1 MANFSTEKKERY
13 SVITPEVEKL
23 DSRVSPELK
32 SELVMINSTGEKNII
47 VDLGNCKYCDSSGL
61 SAILIGS
68 RLCRD
73 AEGSFILANLQES
86 VKKLVAISQLDT
98 VLSITPTLDEAEQ
111 MLMMDEIER
120 GIDDKEEE

>member
-1 MANFSTEKKERY
+1 MANFSIEKKERY
-13 SVITPEVEKL
+13 SIITPEVEKL

-47 VDLGNCKYCDSSGL
+47 VDLSNCKYCDSSGL

-73 AEGSFILANLQES
+73 AEGSFILANLQDS
-86 VKKLVAISQLDT
+86 VKRLVAISQLDT
-98 VLSITPTLDEAEQ
+98 VLTITPTLDEAEQ

-120 GIDDKEEE
+120 GIDEDEE

>member
-1 MANFSTEKKERY
+1 MSNFTVEKQERY
-13 SVITPEVEKL
+13 SVITPDVEKL

-47 VDLGNCKYCDSSGL
+47 LDLINCKYCDSSGL
-61 SAILIGS
+61 SAILIGN

-73 AEGSFILANLQES
+73 AEGSFILANLQDS

-98 VLSITPTLDEAEQ
+98 VFKITPTLDEAVQ

-120 GIDDKEEE
+120 DIDGDDDE

>member
-1 MANFSTEKKERY
+1 MANFSVEKKDRY
-13 SVITPEVEKL
+13 SVVTPSVEKL

-32 SELVMINSTGEKNII
+32 SELVMINSTGDKNII
-47 VDLGNCKYCDSSGL
+47 IDLANCKYCDSSGL

-73 AEGSFILANLQES
+73 AEGSFILANLQDA

-98 VLSITPTLDEAEQ
+98 VLTITPTLDEAEQ

-120 GIDDKEEE
+120 GLDDGEE

>member
-1 MANFSTEKKERY
+1 MANFSVEKKDRY
-13 SVITPEVEKL
+13 SVVTPFVEKL

-32 SELVMINSTGEKNII
+32 SELVMINSTGDRNII
-47 VDLGNCKYCDSSGL
+47 VDLINCKYCDSSGL

-73 AEGSFILANLQES
+73 SEGSFILANLQES

-98 VLSITPTLDEAEQ
+98 VLTITPTLDEAEQ

-120 GIDDKEEE
+120 GIDKDEE

>member
-1 MANFSTEKKERY
+1 M
-13 SVITPEVEKL
+13 VTPVVEKL

-32 SELVMINSTGEKNII
+32 SELVMINSTGDRNII
-47 VDLGNCKYCDSSGL
+47 VDLINCKYCDSSGL

-73 AEGSFILANLQES
+73 SEGSFILANLQES

-98 VLSITPTLDEAEQ
+98 VLTITPTLDEAEQ

-120 GIDDKEEE
+120 GIDDDEE

>member
-1 MANFSTEKKERY
+1 MANFSIEKKDRY
-13 SVITPEVEKL
+13 SVITPFVEKL

-32 SELVMINSTGEKNII
+32 SELVMINSTGDKNII
-47 VDLGNCKYCDSSGL
+47 VDLVNCKYCDSSGL

-73 AEGSFILANLQES
+73 SEGSFILANLQES

-98 VLSITPTLDEAEQ
+98 VLTITPTLDEAEQ

-120 GIDDKEEE
+120 GIDEDEK

>member
-1 MANFSTEKKERY
+1 MANFSVEKKDRY
-13 SVITPEVEKL
+13 SVVTPFVEKL

-32 SELVMINSTGEKNII
+32 SELVMINSTGDRNII
-47 VDLGNCKYCDSSGL
+47 VDLINCKYCDSSGL

-73 AEGSFILANLQES
+73 SDGSFILANLQES

-98 VLSITPTLDEAEQ
+98 VLTITPTLDEAEQ

-120 GIDDKEEE
+120 GIDEDEE

>member
-1 MANFSTEKKERY
+1 MANFSVEKKDRY
-13 SVITPEVEKL
+13 SVVTPFVEKL

-32 SELVMINSTGEKNII
+32 SELVMINSTGDKNII
-47 VDLGNCKYCDSSGL
+47 VDLVNCKYCDSSGL

-73 AEGSFILANLQES
+73 SEGSFILANLQES

-98 VLSITPTLDEAEQ
+98 VLTITPTLDEAEQ

-120 GIDDKEEE
+120 GIDEDEK

>member
-1 MANFSTEKKERY
+1 M
-13 SVITPEVEKL
+13 VTPSVEKL

-32 SELVMINSTGEKNII
+32 SELVMINSTGDKNII
-47 VDLGNCKYCDSSGL
+47 IDLANCKYCDSSGL

-73 AEGSFILANLQES
+73 AEGSFILANLQDA

-98 VLSITPTLDEAEQ
+98 VLTITPTLDEAEQ

-120 GIDDKEEE
+120 GLDDGEE

>member
-1 MANFSTEKKERY
+1 MANFSVEKKDRY
-13 SVITPEVEKL
+13 SVVTPFVEKL

-32 SELVMINSTGEKNII
+32 SELVMINSTGDKNII
-47 VDLGNCKYCDSSGL
+47 VDLINCKYCDSSGL

-73 AEGSFILANLQES
+73 SEGSFILANLQES

-98 VLSITPTLDEAEQ
+98 VLTITPTLDEAEQ

-120 GIDDKEEE
+120 GIDEDEE

>member
-1 MANFSTEKKERY
+1 M
-13 SVITPEVEKL
+13 VTPFVEKL

-32 SELVMINSTGEKNII
+32 SELVMINSTGDRNII
-47 VDLGNCKYCDSSGL
+47 VDLINCKYCDSSGL

-73 AEGSFILANLQES
+73 SDGSFILANLQES

-98 VLSITPTLDEAEQ
+98 VLTITPTLDEAEQ

-120 GIDDKEEE
+120 GIDEDEE

>member
-1 MANFSTEKKERY
+1 M
-13 SVITPEVEKL
+13 VTPFVEKL

-32 SELVMINSTGEKNII
+32 SELVMINSTGDRNII
-47 VDLGNCKYCDSSGL
+47 VDLINCKYCDSSGL

-73 AEGSFILANLQES
+73 SEGSFILANLQES

-98 VLSITPTLDEAEQ
+98 VLTITPTLDEAEQ

-120 GIDDKEEE
+120 GIDEDEE

>member
-1 MANFSTEKKERY
+1 MANFSVEKKDRY
-13 SVITPEVEKL
+13 SVVTPFVEKL

-32 SELVMINSTGEKNII
+32 SELVMINSTGGRNII
-47 VDLGNCKYCDSSGL
+47 VDLINCKYCDSSGL

-73 AEGSFILANLQES
+73 SEGSFILANLQES

-98 VLSITPTLDEAEQ
+98 VLTITPTLDEAEQ

-120 GIDDKEEE
+120 GIDEDEE

>member
-1 MANFSTEKKERY
+1 M
-13 SVITPEVEKL
+13 ITPFVEKL

-32 SELVMINSTGEKNII
+32 SELVMINSTGDKNII
-47 VDLGNCKYCDSSGL
+47 VDLVNCKYCDSSGL

-73 AEGSFILANLQES
+73 SEGSFILANLQES

-98 VLSITPTLDEAEQ
+98 VLTITPTLDEAEQ

-120 GIDDKEEE
+120 GIDEDEK

>member
-1 MANFSTEKKERY
+1 
-13 SVITPEVEKL
+13 VITPFVEKL

-32 SELVMINSTGEKNII
+32 SELVMINSTGDKNII
-47 VDLGNCKYCDSSGL
+47 VDLVNCKYCDSSGL

-73 AEGSFILANLQES
+73 SEGSFILANLQES

-98 VLSITPTLDEAEQ
+98 VLTITPTLDEAEQ

-120 GIDDKEEE
+120 GIDEDEE

>member
-1 MANFSTEKKERY
+1 MANFSIEKKDRY
-13 SVITPEVEKL
+13 SVITPFVEKL

-32 SELVMINSTGEKNII
+32 SELVMINSTGDKNII
-47 VDLGNCKYCDSSGL
+47 VDLVNCKYCDSSGL
-61 SAILIGS
+61 SAIVIGS

-73 AEGSFILANLQES
+73 SEGSFILANLQES

-98 VLSITPTLDEAEQ
+98 VLTITPTLDEAEQ

-120 GIDDKEEE
+120 GIDEDEK

>member
-1 MANFSTEKKERY
+1 MANFSVEKKDRY
-13 SVITPEVEKL
+13 SVITPFVEKL

-32 SELVMINSTGEKNII
+32 SELVMINSTGDRNII
-47 VDLGNCKYCDSSGL
+47 VDLVNCKYCDSSGL

-73 AEGSFILANLQES
+73 SEGSFILANLQEA

-98 VLSITPTLDEAEQ
+98 VLTITPTLDEAEQ

-120 GIDDKEEE
+120 GIDDDEE

>member
-1 MANFSTEKKERY
+1 
-13 SVITPEVEKL
+13 
-23 DSRVSPELK
+23 
-32 SELVMINSTGEKNII
+32 MINSTGDKNII
-47 VDLGNCKYCDSSGL
+47 VDLVNCKYCDSSGL

-73 AEGSFILANLQES
+73 SEGSFILANLQES

-98 VLSITPTLDEAEQ
+98 VLTITPTLDEAEQ

-120 GIDDKEEE
+120 GIDEDEK

>member
-1 MANFSTEKKERY
+1 MANFSVEKKDRY
-13 SVITPEVEKL
+13 SVVTPFVEKL

-32 SELVMINSTGEKNII
+32 SELVMINSTGDRNII
-47 VDLGNCKYCDSSGL
+47 VDLINCKYCDSSGL

-73 AEGSFILANLQES
+73 SEGSFILANLQES

-98 VLSITPTLDEAEQ
+98 VLTITPTLDEAEQ

-120 GIDDKEEE
+120 GIDEDEE

>member
-1 MANFSTEKKERY
+1 MANFSVEKKDRY
-13 SVITPEVEKL
+13 SVVTPFVEKL

-32 SELVMINSTGEKNII
+32 SELVMINSAGDRNII
-47 VDLGNCKYCDSSGL
+47 VDLINCKYCDSSGL

-73 AEGSFILANLQES
+73 SEGSFILANLQES

-98 VLSITPTLDEAEQ
+98 VLTITPTLDEAEQ

-120 GIDDKEEE
+120 GIDEDEE

>member
-1 MANFSTEKKERY
+1 M
-13 SVITPEVEKL
+13 VTPFVEKL

-32 SELVMINSTGEKNII
+32 SELVMINSTGDKNII
-47 VDLGNCKYCDSSGL
+47 VDLINCKYCDSSGL

-73 AEGSFILANLQES
+73 SEGSFILANLQES

-98 VLSITPTLDEAEQ
+98 VLTITPTLDEAEQ

-120 GIDDKEEE
+120 GIDEDEE